1 MLFYTL
7 MILTTLY
14 FIQNIPKEKKEKL
27 RAYCPSFLSKY
38 IKKDKRDKDRDRD
51 SEEDMHYLRW
61 NYREV
66 KLDVAMEVYSIDFL
80 GYHFRVTMTSEQ
92 AGDGKYYV
100 SFFRDFKKGNHHGMD
115 VFDGKKL
122 TPITVVFTEKS
133 KAKEFMIE
141 LKREISGRMMEDSLF
156 KSFSEDNLIAVM

>member
-27 RAYCPSFLSKY
+27 KAYCPSFLSKY
-38 IKKDKRDKDRDRD
+38 VKQNKRDR
-51 SEEDMHYLRW
+51 EEDMYYLRW

-66 KLDVAMEVYSIDFL
+66 KLDVVMEVYSIDFL

-115 VFDGKKL
+115 VFDGRKL
-122 TPITVVFTEKS
+122 TPLTVSFTEKS

-141 LKREISGRMMEDSLF
+141 LKREISGRMMEDSMF
-156 KSFSEDNLIAVM
+156 KSFSEDNLIAIM